1 MSTSAL
7 RLAVLYPELLGTY
20 GDGGNVRVLQQRLAW
35 RGLPIEVVRVPLGA
49 SVPRSCDLYVLGG
62 GEDDAQ
68 TVALAG
74 LRRGGGLAD
83 AVADGAHVFAVCAGL
98 QLLGTSFRTGDDTAT
113 AGLGLLD
120 LTTGRLPHRA
130 VGEVVV
136 TPDAGLGLPLLT
148 GFENHGGATRLGPAA
163 SALGIVR
170 RGIGNGG
177 IGNDTSSPGP
187 APRWEGAMQGRI
199 LATYLHGPVLARN
212 PALADLLLTRVL
224 GTELSPLRL
233 AAVDRLRTE
242 RLAGCT
248 DAAWRTRVLRRGR
261 LRR

>member
-1 MSTSAL
+1 M

-35 RGLPIEVVRVPLGA
+35 RGLPAEVVRVNLGE

-74 LRRGGGLAD
+74 LRRGGGLAG

-98 QLLGTSFRTGDDTAT
+98 QLLGTTFRTGEGTAA

-120 LTTGRLPHRA
+120 LSTGRLPRRA
-130 VGEVVV
+130 VGEVIVA
-136 TPDAGLGLPLLT
+136 PDARLGLPLLT

-170 RGIGNGG
+170 RGV
-177 IGNDTSSPGP
+177 GNDDPPAGDP
-187 APRWEGAMQGRI
+187 APRVEGAVQGRI

-212 PALADLLLTRVL
+212 PALADLLLSRVL

-233 AAVDRLRTE
+233 AAVDRLRSE
-242 RLAGCT
+242 RLAGST
-248 DAAWRTRVLRRGR
+248 LAARPPGGLRRGR
-261 LRR
+261 LRG